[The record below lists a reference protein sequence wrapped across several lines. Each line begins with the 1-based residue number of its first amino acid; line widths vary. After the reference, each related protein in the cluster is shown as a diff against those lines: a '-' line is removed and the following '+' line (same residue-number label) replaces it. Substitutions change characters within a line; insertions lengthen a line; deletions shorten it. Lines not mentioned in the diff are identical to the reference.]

1 MNEGIEV
8 LIVEDDIRIAEIHR
22 RFTEKIEG
30 FKVIGT
36 ATTGEQAK
44 EWLEFVKPQLVLLDV
59 YLPDMQGTELVTY
72 IRHNLHDTDI
82 IMITA
87 ASETDVVRHA
97 LRGGVTDYIV
107 KPLTFDRFKTSLE
120 SYQKKITKLKK
131 NTQLSSEQ
139 IEHLWSQRGVQANQI
154 EYAPKGIDPLT
165 LAKIKK
171 HMLTINEEGITCR
184 DTKFNG
190 RCKPINCEALF
201 RVFDLWKES
210 ACGAYIWKCGKAR
223 KKVFPRFF
231 IGDFYNNK
239 NSRGLLHFLYCFF

>member
-1 MNEGIEV
+1 
-8 LIVEDDIRIAEIHR
+8 
-22 RFTEKIEG
+22 
-30 FKVIGT
+30 
-36 ATTGEQAK
+36 
-44 EWLEFVKPQLVLLDV
+44 
-59 YLPDMQGTELVTY
+59 MQGTELVTY

-131 NTQLSSEQ
+131 NAQLSSEQ

-171 HMLTINEEGITCR
+171 HMLTVNEEGITAEMLSSMVGVSR
-184 DTKFNG
+184 STS
-190 RCKPINCEALF
+190 RRYLEYLI
-201 RVFDLWKES
+201 LWKES
-210 ACGAYIWKCGKAR
+210 ACGAYIWKCGEAR

-231 IGDFYNNK
+231 IGDFPDNK
-239 NSRGLLHFLYCFF
+239 NSRGLHFLYCFF

>member
-131 NTQLSSEQ
+131 NAQLSSEQ

-171 HMLTINEEGITCR
+171 HMLTVNEEGITAEMLSSMVGVSR
-184 DTKFNG
+184 STARRYLEHLISGKKVHAELIYGSVG
-190 RCKPINCEALF
+190 RPERRYF
-201 RVFDLWKES
+201 RVS
-210 ACGAYIWKCGKAR
+210 
-223 KKVFPRFF
+223 
-231 IGDFYNNK
+231 
-239 NSRGLLHFLYCFF
+239 S

>member
-1 MNEGIEV
+1 MIFELQTFIVV
-8 LIVEDDIRIAEIHR
+8 LLK
-22 RFTEKIEG
+22 KIEG

-44 EWLEFVKPQLVLLDV
+44 EWLDLVKPQLVLLDV

-107 KPLTFDRFKTSLE
+107 KPLMFDRFKASLE
-120 SYQKKITKLKK
+120 NYQKKLVQLKK
-131 NTQLSSEQ
+131 NNQLSIEQ
-139 IEHLWSQRGVQANQI
+139 IEHLWSQRGVKGNEI

-171 HMLTINEEGITCR
+171 
-184 DTKFNG
+184 
-190 RCKPINCEALF
+190 
-201 RVFDLWKES
+201 
-210 ACGAYIWKCGKAR
+210 AY
-223 KKVFPRFF
+223 V
-231 IGDFYNNK
+231 
-239 NSRGLLHFLYCFF
+239 NSE

>member
-1 MNEGIEV
+1 MGEEIEV
-8 LIVEDDIRIAEIHR
+8 LIVEDDIRIADIHR

-44 EWLEFVKPQLVLLDV
+44 EWLELVKPQLVLLDV

-72 IRHNLHDTDI
+72 IRHHLHDTDI

-107 KPLTFDRFKTSLE
+107 KPLMFDRFKASLE
-120 SYQKKITKLKK
+120 SYQKKIVQLKK
-131 NTQLSSEQ
+131 NNQLSTEQ
-139 IEHLWSQRGVQANQI
+139 IEHLWSQRGVKGNEM

-165 LAKIKK
+165 LAKIKN
-171 HMLTINEEGITCR
+171 IC
-184 DTKFNG
+184 
-190 RCKPINCEALF
+190 
-201 RVFDLWKES
+201 
-210 ACGAYIWKCGKAR
+210 
-223 KKVFPRFF
+223 
-231 IGDFYNNK
+231 
-239 NSRGLLHFLYCFF
+239 

>member
-1 MNEGIEV
+1 MGEEIEV
-8 LIVEDDIRIAEIHR
+8 LIVEDDIRIADIHR

-44 EWLEFVKPQLVLLDV
+44 EWLDLVKPQLVLLDV

-107 KPLTFDRFKTSLE
+107 KPLMFDRFKNKFGKLI
-120 SYQKKITKLKK
+120 KKKTFTAKEKI
-131 NTQLSSEQ
+131 NQLSIEQ
-139 IEHLWSQRGVQANQI
+139 IEHLWSQRGVKGNEI

-171 HMLTINEEGITCR
+171 HMLTVNEEGITA
-184 DTKFNG
+184 
-190 RCKPINCEALF
+190 EVL
-201 RVFDLWKES
+201 S
-210 ACGAYIWKCGKAR
+210 AMVGVSRSTAR
-223 KKVFPRFF
+223 RYLEYLISGKKVHAELIYGSVGRPERR
-231 IGDFYNNK
+231 Y
-239 NSRGLLHFLYCFF
+239 FLVSS